1 MRPLTSFISSKS
13 FRFLLCLLPVLAV
26 QSWTAYGADAKATE
40 KQIRQ
45 LQSEIKTLEKQ
56 LKQFK
61 GESRTVEASIRR
73 AEVDAGKFSQAIRK
87 NKRQMA
93 AVEKQLGELDKEQQR
108 LQQAKIVQ
116 AEVLSQQLAA
126 AYRIGRQDQLKLLLN
141 QQQPQRIAR
150 LLEYYQYLNR
160 SRVEAIALYQQTL
173 DSLANVE
180 RSIDQQQ
187 QQLQQEQVALTR
199 NSEQL
204 DQSRRQ
210 RVQALKQLRREI
222 KGTDKRLGR
231 LKQDRK
237 RLQQVLKQLQQTL
250 KKIDLAWQSK
260 EFRQLKGKL
269 KWPTKGRVIQGFG
282 SRTAQGIKNEGMLIR
297 AKMGYNVRA
306 VHHGRVV
313 FSDWIRG
320 FGLLIIVDHGSG
332 YMSLYGHNQSLLKE
346 VGDWVSANETIATV
360 GDSGGLDQPGL
371 YFAIRYK
378 GQPYNPKPWLRRLRG

>member
-1 MRPLTSFISSKS
+1 MRSLTSVFSSISKLS
-13 FRFLLCLLPVLAV
+13 LLCLLLSQLGWSLSVSA
-26 QSWTAYGADAKATE
+26 ADAKATE

-56 LKQFK
+56 LKHFK
-61 GESRTVEASIRR
+61 GESQTVEASIRR
-73 AEVDAGKFSQAIRK
+73 SEIAAGKFSQAIRVNQK
-87 NKRQMA
+87 KMATVDRQLS
-93 AVEKQLGELDKEQQR
+93 ELGEEQQR
-108 LQQAKIVQ
+108 LEQAKVVQ
-116 AEVLSQQLAA
+116 AEVLAQQLAA

-141 QQQPQRIAR
+141 QQHPERISR
-150 LLEYYQYLNR
+150 LLQYYQYLNR
-160 SRVEAIALYQQTL
+160 SRVEAIAIFQQTL
-173 DSLANVE
+173 DSLADVE
-180 RSIDQQQ
+180 RNIDQQQ
-187 QQLQQEQVALTR
+187 QQLKSERAELKN

-210 RVQALKQLRREI
+210 RVQALKQLRGEI

-269 KWPTKGRVIQGFG
+269 SWPTKGRVIQGFG
-282 SRTAQGIKNEGMLIR
+282 SRAVQGIKNEGMLIK
-297 AKMGYNVRA
+297 APMGRNVRA

-371 YFAIRYK
+371 YFAIRY
-378 GQPYNPKPWLRRLRG
+378 